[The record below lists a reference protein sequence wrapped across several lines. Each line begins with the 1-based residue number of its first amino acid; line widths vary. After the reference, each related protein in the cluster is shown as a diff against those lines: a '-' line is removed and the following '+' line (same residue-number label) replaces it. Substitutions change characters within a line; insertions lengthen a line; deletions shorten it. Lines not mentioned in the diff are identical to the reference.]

1 MIQRFGVSGSG
12 QDDLDHAPGQIL
24 PHAHGSAEPMRDLG
38 DERQAQ
44 AIVVTAVGP
53 GAMRGKAPEHVG
65 ARRKSLAVVGN
76 AQRDGTPSGQNR
88 ERHSGACVID
98 GVRYESREDL
108 AHPLRVACARA
119 AESG

>member
-65 ARRKSLAVVGN
+65 AGGN
-76 AQRDGTPSGQNR
+76 PSPSSATRSVTVPRPGR
-88 ERHSGACVID
+88 TASVTR
-98 GVRYESREDL
+98 VR
-108 AHPLRVACARA
+108 A
-119 AESG
+119 